1 MSAPHIILDNLP
13 SLRQNCRIWWKF
25 DVVITKIF
33 LLVFW
38 DMVYSRN
45 INTHVIVVQ
54 TQQPAAIS
62 QNATKVEL
70 IETTEQITSLSVCRI
85 K

>member
-1 MSAPHIILDNLP
+1 MYITRVKQNGKTDNNDDFY
-13 SLRQNCRIWWKF
+13 R
-25 DVVITKIF
+25 
-33 LLVFW
+33 
-38 DMVYSRN
+38 RN
-45 INTHVIVVQ
+45 INIHIIVVQ